1 MRIDT
6 ITLYRFS
13 LPLIRPFHLA
23 LGTIEA
29 FDTIVAVAE
38 DGNGGLG
45 FGEATILTGYTAE
58 TIGECWPVAQDL
70 ARRIAGMETMDAK
83 DMIQV
88 AHSPWPFTATALMTS
103 VEMLEGHPLL
113 GLAEPR
119 TVPLLANIFSTE
131 DDAIAE
137 EVEARLD
144 EGYGTLK
151 VKIGFDVDA
160 DLRRVGFIQD
170 RVSGRARIR
179 LDGNQGYDTEGA
191 VHFATALKPDGIELL
206 EQPCQA
212 GDWEAAAAVARAS
225 NVPMMLDESIF
236 GPADIER
243 AAELDAAR
251 YIKLKLMKAG
261 GLDSLVQGLKLIRD
275 LGMTPV
281 LGNGVASDVG
291 CWMEAC
297 VARDHIDNAGE
308 MNGFL
313 KPRDGIFAE
322 PMEMENGALVLDAA
336 VPKLKD
342 PDALAAMAAET
353 ACFPAASGEA

>member
-13 LPLIRPFHLA
+13 LPLIRPYRLA

-38 DGNGGLG
+38 DGNGGQG

-83 DMIQV
+83 DIIQV

-191 VHFATALKPDGIELL
+191 VRFATALKPDGIELL

-243 AAELDAAR
+243 AAELDAAS

-281 LGNGVASDVG
+281 LGNGVAGDPG

-297 VARDHIDNAGE
+297 AARGLIGNAGE

-313 KPRDGIFAE
+313 KPKTGLFAE
-322 PMEMENGALVLDAA
+322 PIAVEGGAMILETGR
-336 VPKLKD
+336 PKLKH
-342 PDALAAMAAET
+342 PDTLATLAAET
-353 ACFPAASGEA
+353 VHYPES